1 MAREREVVVGR
12 VGRVLRTP
20 GWSGGETLNPA
31 RLHEGSGGPGAYS
44 ASAARPGEG
53 VGSGSSWPPGLL
65 GDLEASFSAERMSTY
80 VAAAAGDRERAVALY
95 AWNTVV
101 SGAFYEPLQGLEIA
115 LRHALHGQLTRC
127 YGEAWYDNPEAG
139 LDIGTLE
146 RIAEARTKLARVGQ
160 VPTPSRVVTD
170 LTFGFWVAL
179 LRVGRRLDLSGHR
192 ADYERT
198 LWRPALRRAF
208 PHRAKLTRMAAHQ
221 ALDPLRKLRNQIAHH
236 KPIFAR
242 RLDED
247 HTRILEVT
255 GWISLEAR
263 AWIERRSRVP
273 LLLDASAVAVEDMA
287 R

>member
-20 GWSGGETLNPA
+20 GGSGGETLNPA

-53 VGSGSSWPPGLL
+53 IGSGSSWPPGLL

-146 RIAEARTKLARVGQ
+146 RIAEARTALARVGQ
-160 VPTPSRVVTD
+160 VPTPSRVVAD
-170 LTFGFWVAL
+170 L
-179 LRVGRRLDLSGHR
+179 
-192 ADYERT
+192 
-198 LWRPALRRAF
+198 
-208 PHRAKLTRMAAHQ
+208 
-221 ALDPLRKLRNQIAHH
+221 
-236 KPIFAR
+236 
-242 RLDED
+242 
-247 HTRILEVT
+247 
-255 GWISLEAR
+255 
-263 AWIERRSRVP
+263 
-273 LLLDASAVAVEDMA
+273 
-287 R
+287 

>member
-1 MAREREVVVGR
+1 M
-12 VGRVLRTP
+12 
-20 GWSGGETLNPA
+20 
-31 RLHEGSGGPGAYS
+31 
-44 ASAARPGEG
+44 
-53 VGSGSSWPPGLL
+53 
-65 GDLEASFSAERMSTY
+65 
-80 VAAAAGDRERAVALY
+80 
-95 AWNTVV
+95 
-101 SGAFYEPLQGLEIA
+101 
-115 LRHALHGQLTRC
+115 
-127 YGEAWYDNPEAG
+127 
-139 LDIGTLE
+139 
-146 RIAEARTKLARVGQ
+146 
-160 VPTPSRVVTD
+160 PTPSRVVAD

-179 LRVGRRLDLSGHR
+179 LRVGRRLDLAGHR

-273 LLLDASAVAVEDMA
+273 LLLDASAVEDMA